1 MPLRLGPLIPS
12 KNIRILPVLNRNQI
26 HQKAHKTLSLVLL
39 YPGNASQENPNSF
52 LLKSRSCPMSN
63 GFYFCPH
70 NLLKCQELFYYRR
83 VCSRKFHFPVPP
95 SKASFPLLAFEK
107 RQTLRKLKKQKN
119 EYIHSSTSLI
129 MFYLSEQIP

>member
-63 GFYFCPH
+63 AFYFCPH
-70 NLLKCQELFYYRR
+70 NLFYYRR

-95 SKASFPLLAFEK
+95 SKASFPLLAF
-107 RQTLRKLKKQKN
+107 LGAF
-119 EYIHSSTSLI
+119 SSLHVSQHVRLLFGVIYTWKHCP
-129 MFYLSEQIP
+129 M